1 METKKV
7 FLILCILGTSFC
19 SFSQQDLA
27 KTLIQ
32 APTSLPGSSDYVL
45 SNKLRSAGNYKG
57 NIRGPGDPLYFGV
70 NGNPF
75 FINTFLKSDVFS
87 NNGKIYSDVPLKY
100 DACNDMVLI
109 INKNDTLTLDK
120 TKIKSFIL
128 MDNSSD
134 KKYYFELTV
143 VGTEKTGK
151 PEVHFLEVAYR
162 GKTSFLIRHLKELVL
177 ANFDPTF
184 STGSNYDE
192 YSINNF
198 YYLKNQKSETIKIKL
213 NKKSILEALKD
224 RKTEIK
230 LFVSNNKLSYD
241 TEQHAIRI
249 FEFYDSIK

>member
-1 METKKV
+1 METKKI
-7 FLILCILGTSFC
+7 FLIFCILGTSVC

-32 APTSLPGSSDYVL
+32 APTSMPGSSDYVL

-75 FINTFLKSDVFS
+75 FINTFLKSDVFA
-87 NNGKIYSDVPLKY
+87 NDGKIFSDVPLKY

-109 INKNDTLTLDK
+109 INNNDTLTLDK

-128 MDNSSD
+128 KNSSSD
-134 KKYYFELTV
+134 KKYYFELASADP
-143 VGTEKTGK
+143 EKAGK
-151 PEVHFLEVAYR
+151 EDVHFLEVAYR
-162 GKTSFLIRHLKELVL
+162 GKTAFLIRHHKELAL

-192 YSINNF
+192 YSINNS
-198 YYLKNQKSETIKIKL
+198 YYLKNQLNETVKIKL
-213 NKKSILEALKD
+213 NKKTILEALKD
-224 RKTEIK
+224 RKNEIK
-230 LFVSNNKLSYD
+230 LFVSSNKLSYD

-249 FEFYDSIK
+249 FEFYDSLK